1 MGAEHYDAHAASP
14 RVIHPTASR
23 QDYEVGTVPIR
34 ASAWP
39 PDELPA
45 PYPALEQDIETDVL
59 VIGAGLAGTSVALHL
74 GERAV
79 PTVLLEAAQPANG
92 ASGRNAG
99 HVQPWLDALESLQSW
114 PDRGTRLLEL
124 FVHERNI
131 VFDLCRRHHIEADG
145 EPVGVVQTAMRRSKP
160 LERLAACWQA
170 YGYEVEPVGHTQLR
184 ELLGT
189 RRYQHGLHWREGGRV
204 NPYRLTHGMA
214 AAAVRHGVRVYGDS
228 PVVSCTREAERWRVR
243 TNRGS
248 VRAMRIVLCTNGH
261 AGNAFFPE
269 MSRTRYPL
277 VACGLATAPLPPALL
292 EVINPSRAALAQV
305 PTGLY
310 PLVVDG
316 RGRLVTATIPSPGQA
331 DRAERYFEAFLGYV
345 HRTWP
350 ESRAVPIE
358 LGWYWTGMT
367 SSTSSTVHADF
378 PGLYQIADGVLGLM
392 NLGTWGNV
400 MGPLLGRNVAH
411 AIAEERPQD
420 FVLPLR
426 APHPVR
432 FPRLFELKIRYL
444 LVPAARWLDRVR
456 AS

>member
-1 MGAEHYDAHAASP
+1 MTAEHHPADTAPHRRILSP
-14 RVIHPTASR
+14 AYG
-23 QDYEVGTVPIR
+23 QDYEAGSVPIR

-99 HVQPWLDALESLQSW
+99 HVQPWLDALEFLQSW
-114 PDRGTRLLEL
+114 PDRGARLLEC

-131 VFDLCRRHHIEADG
+131 VFDLCRRHGIEADAA
-145 EPVGVVQTAMRRSKP
+145 PVGVVQVATRRSKA
-160 LERLAACWQA
+160 LERLASRWRA
-170 YGYEVEPVGHTQLR
+170 YGYQVEPVGHVELR
-184 ELLGT
+184 GLLGT
-189 RRYQHGLHWREGGRV
+189 CRYHHGLHWREGGRV
-204 NPYRLTHGMA
+204 NPYRFTQGMA
-214 AAAVRHGVRVYGDS
+214 TAAVRHGVRVYGDS
-228 PVVSCTREAERWRVR
+228 PVLSCARDGAYWRVR
-243 TNRGS
+243 TARGS

-261 AGNAFFPE
+261 AGNTFFPE

-292 EVINPSRAALAQV
+292 AVINPSRAALAQV

-310 PLVVDG
+310 PMVVDG
-316 RGRLVTATIPSPGQA
+316 RGRLVTATIPDPGQA
-331 DRAERYFEAFLGYV
+331 DRARRYFEAFLRYV

-350 ESRAVPIE
+350 QSRAVPIE

-378 PGLYQIADGVLGLM
+378 PGLYQVADGVLGLM

-400 MGPLLGRNVAH
+400 MGPLLGRNVAQ

-426 APHPVR
+426 VPQPVR
-432 FPRLFELKIRYL
+432 FPRLFEFKVRYL
-444 LVPAARWLDRVR
+444 LVPAARWLDRVW